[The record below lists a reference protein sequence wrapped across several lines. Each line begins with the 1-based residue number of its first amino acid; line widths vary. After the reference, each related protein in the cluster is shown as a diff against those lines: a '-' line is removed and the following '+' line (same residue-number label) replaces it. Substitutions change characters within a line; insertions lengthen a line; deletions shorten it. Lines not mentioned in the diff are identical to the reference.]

1 MHAHTVEKHP
11 TVAFLLSL
19 LPGVGHLYLGKYVR
33 TLLYGGAA
41 IAPLALFVLFTL
53 AEGFETEAFIV
64 AAAAAF
70 FVWCVNMID
79 MAITLTLRRSTPAAL
94 APAPTPRRDRTTA
107 ALLSL
112 LPGVGHIYLGRS
124 RTGLTLLLATF
135 ASMVVPFGAAL
146 VLGAET
152 LLLGWLAVP
161 ALVVYAA
168 IDAVDRAT
176 RNEFES
182 WRAEEE
188 LDPWFAPGADG
199 RRPVVACFLSI
210 VPGVGHLYI
219 GSLFVGLRLLGAS
232 LLLLFLKQEMGLN
245 LAVYAMPVVWGW
257 AFFDVLR
264 RVSPNGW
271 SAVAREG
278 EPPFW
283 TASAARWSGAAL
295 IVLGA
300 YLLFDR
306 IAVPTLLDWLPNAP
320 WAYGYRRWAEPMFA
334 ALLFFGIGFDLLRG
348 RSRSA
353 M

>member
-70 FVWCVNMID
+70 LVWCVNLLD
-79 MAITLTLRRSTPAAL
+79 MAITLTLRRSDPAAM
-94 APAPTPRRDRTTA
+94 APAPSPRRDRTTA

-124 RTGLTLLLATF
+124 RTGLTLLLA
-135 ASMVVPFGAAL
+135 AVAGAVVPFAAAI

-168 IDAVDRAT
+168 IDAVDRAS
-176 RNEFES
+176 RLELEA
-182 WRAEEE
+182 WREEEE
-188 LDPWFAPGADG
+188 LDPWFAAGSDG
-199 RRPVVACFLSI
+199 RRPIVALFLSI
-210 VPGVGHLYI
+210 VPGVGHLYV
-219 GSLFVGLRLLGAS
+219 GSLVAGLRLLGAA
-232 LLLLFLKQEMGLN
+232 LLLLLLKQEIGLN
-245 LAVYAMPVVWGW
+245 LAAYAMPVVWGW

-271 SAVAREG
+271 GAVDRADA
-278 EPPFW
+278 PPLW
-283 TASAARWSGAAL
+283 AASAARWTGAAL

-306 IAVPTLLDWLPNAP
+306 IAVPAALERLPDAS

-348 RSRSA
+348 RSRTA
-353 M
+353 A